1 VPDRPSPNGGAT
13 HTCADQRRS
22 TTNAGVRSTTALG
35 GGAERDR
42 EKGVGVQAR
51 SNDDDETLDQEFV
64 ARGLDLGSLLRLRSV
79 ADALGS
85 MEPGSL
91 QDPAGYRRTEIA
103 YAGRVRALASAAL
116 DALDA
121 DRADLL
127 LDLIVDPA
135 SEHLLHNPESAPA
148 TLAVLRGYLH
158 GCVDELTFE
167 AQVRANAEA
176 YGRAKARAETRAEV
190 APEPL

>member
-1 VPDRPSPNGGAT
+1 VDVQP
-13 HTCADQRRS
+13 RS
-22 TTNAGVRSTTALG
+22 G
-35 GGAERDR
+35 
-42 EKGVGVQAR
+42 
-51 SNDDDETLDQEFV
+51 DDEQTLDQELTP
-64 ARGLDLGSLLRLRSV
+64 RSLDLGSLLRLRAV

-85 MEPGSL
+85 VEPGAF

-167 AQVRANAEA
+167 DQVRANAAA
-176 YGRAKARAETRAEV
+176 YGRAKARADARAE
-190 APEPL
+190 ATPKPL